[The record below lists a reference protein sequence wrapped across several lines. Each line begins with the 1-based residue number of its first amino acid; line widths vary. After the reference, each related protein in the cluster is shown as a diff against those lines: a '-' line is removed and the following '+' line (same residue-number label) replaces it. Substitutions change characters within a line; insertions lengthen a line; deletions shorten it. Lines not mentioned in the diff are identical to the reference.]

1 MANNI
6 KIEVE
11 SLLKSILILIK
22 VIFIGQTTIIL

>member
-1 MANNI
+1 LANNI

-11 SLLKSILILIK
+11 SLLKSISILIK